1 MKALER
7 KSPHYDFG
15 SRLRAWENP
24 DFISRALSGDS
35 DGDHISRRLIERS
48 AEWLIPAI
56 SVDAKAIIERVPLEA
71 ITHLY
76 LVISIKICRRL
87 STSIDWDVDEGAT
100 NLEKGSA
107 KLVDRPNI
115 GLYQFVPHASTTAG
129 VISAN
134 DIIKSKEFDRDIK
147 LLSSLALK
155 IAILFVSDNYQVFS
169 CTSI

>member
-7 KSPHYDFG
+7 KSPQYDFG

-71 ITHLY
+71 VAHLY

-87 STSIDWDVDEGAT
+87 STSIDWDIDEGTT
-100 NLEKGSA
+100 NLEKGDA
-107 KLVDRPNI
+107 YVADRPNL
-115 GLYQFVPHASTTAG
+115 GLYRFVPRASTAAG
-129 VISAN
+129 VILAN
-134 DIIKSKEFDRDIK
+134 DVIKSKEFDREIK

-155 IAILFVSDNYQVFS
+155 IATLFAIENAQVFS
-169 CTSI
+169 CI